1 MDEELH
7 SLINRG
13 ADLLSLGNSEEAERY
28 FEQVLEVEPA
38 YPLALYNSAIALSR
52 LDRFKLAEERMLKFL
67 DLRPE
72 DGDAWNQLG
81 YIRFLSGNY
90 GEASRA
96 YQRAEEL
103 NPDDATLQNNIGA
116 LHFIQGRIEEAEK
129 RFRRALKLNPKHPD
143 ALFNLADTCDEL
155 GKGEEALKYRRKLRG

>member
-13 ADLLSLGNSEEAERY
+13 ADLLGLGNTEEAERY
-28 FEQVLEVEPA
+28 FSQVLEVEPS

-52 LDRFKLAEERMLKFL
+52 LDRFKLAEERLLTFL
-67 DLRPE
+67 GLRPD

-90 GEASRA
+90 GEAARA
-96 YQRAEEL
+96 YQRADEL
-103 NPDDATLQNNIGA
+103 IPDDATLQNNIGA

-129 RFRRALKLNPKHPD
+129 RFRRALEINPKHPD
-143 ALFNLADTCDEL
+143 ALYNLADTCDEL
-155 GKGEEALKYRRKLRG
+155 GKSEEALKLRRKMRS

>member
-7 SLINRG
+7 ALVNRG
-13 ADLLSLGNSEEAERY
+13 ADLLSLRNFDEAERC
-28 FEQVLEVEPA
+28 FDRVLEIDPG
-38 YPLALYNSAIALSR
+38 YPLALYNSAIALGHR
-52 LDRFKLAEERMLKFL
+52 DRFKLAEDRMQKFL
-67 DLRPE
+67 DLRPD
-72 DGDAWNQLG
+72 DGDGWNQLG

-90 GEASRA
+90 GEAGRA

-129 RFRRALKLNPKHPD
+129 RFRRALEINPKHPD
-143 ALFNLADTCDEL
+143 ALYNLADTCDEL
-155 GKGEEALKYRRKLRG
+155 GKSEEALKYRRRIPE